1 MDINAGGRTLTRS
14 KTFNADQTKENTERP
29 KFRKNKETMPDNPK
43 AINNWEINILR
54 ALQSWKTNNY
64 EGQSNKEQGETQTIY
79 NVIQE
84 GEEG

>member
-1 MDINAGGRTLTRS
+1 
-14 KTFNADQTKENTERP
+14 
-29 KFRKNKETMPDNPK
+29 MPDNPK
-43 AINNWEINILR
+43 AINNWQINILR

>member
-1 MDINAGGRTLTRS
+1 MLTRPK
-14 KTFNADQTKENTERP
+14 KTQKDQSSG
-29 KFRKNKETMPDNPK
+29 KNKETMPDNPK

>member
-1 MDINAGGRTLTRS
+1 
-14 KTFNADQTKENTERP
+14 
-29 KFRKNKETMPDNPK
+29 MPDNPK
-43 AINNWEINILR
+43 AINNWEINILK
-54 ALQSWKTNNY
+54 SWKTNNY